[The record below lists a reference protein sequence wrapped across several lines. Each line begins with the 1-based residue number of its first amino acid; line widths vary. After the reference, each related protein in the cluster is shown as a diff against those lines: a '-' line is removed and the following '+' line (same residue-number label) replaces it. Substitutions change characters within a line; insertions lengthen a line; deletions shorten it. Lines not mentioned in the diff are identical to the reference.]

1 MSLDP
6 AQLPPRQAAAL
17 QFVQRYFDAHA
28 AMPTV
33 RELAQGLG
41 CSVRAAAELIEKLV
55 QRGALHK
62 VAGVSRGLRLS
73 APAPS
78 RLRLPLIGRIAAGQ
92 PVMADDH
99 VEAWLAVDPA
109 LFRPRPDWLLRVQG
123 WSMRNIGV
131 LPNDL
136 VGVREDPDPPPG
148 AVVAALVPDP
158 QTGDP
163 RLTLKRYA
171 RRAGRVVL
179 LSEHD
184 DQAAFPPQVYDPAT
198 AGLRLIGVYAGLIRL
213 ETGPWT

>member
-1 MSLDP
+1 MSFDP
-6 AQLPPRQAAAL
+6 TQLPPRQSAAL
-17 QFVQRYFDAHA
+17 QFVQGYFGRHA

-62 VAGVSRGLRLS
+62 IAGVSRGLRL
-73 APAPS
+73 ATAAAPS
-78 RLRLPLIGRIAAGQ
+78 RLQLPLIGRIAAGQ
-92 PVMADDH
+92 PVMAGDH
-99 VEAWLAVDPA
+99 VEEWLDVDPG
-109 LFRPRPDWLLRVQG
+109 LFRPRPDWLFRVQG
-123 WSMRNIGV
+123 WSMKNIGV

-163 RLTLKRYA
+163 RLTLKRYT

-179 LSEHD
+179 VSEHD
-184 DQAAFPPQVYDPAT
+184 DQVAYPPQIYDPGT
-198 AGLRLIGVYAGLIRL
+198 DELHLIGVHAGLIRPG
-213 ETGPWT
+213 TGP

>member
-1 MSLDP
+1 MTPDP
-6 AQLPPRQAAAL
+6 SQLPPRQTAAL
-17 QFVQRYFDAHA
+17 QFVQRYLGAHA
-28 AMPTV
+28 TTPTV

-62 VAGVSRGLRLS
+62 VAGVSRGLRLNT
-73 APAPS
+73 AAAPS
-78 RLRLPLIGRIAAGQ
+78 RVQLPLLGRIAAGQ
-92 PVMADDH
+92 PIMSGDH
-99 VEAWLAVDPA
+99 VEEWLDVDPG
-109 LFRPRPDWLLRVQG
+109 LFRPRPDWLFRVQG
-123 WSMRNIGV
+123 WSMKNIGV

-163 RLTLKRYA
+163 RLTLKRYT

-179 LSEHD
+179 LAEHE
-184 DQAAFPPQVYDPAT
+184 DQAAFPPQVYDPGT
-198 AGLRLIGVYAGLIRL
+198 GGLRLIGVYAGLIRPG
-213 ETGPWT
+213 TAP

>member
-1 MSLDP
+1 MTTAP
-6 AQLPPRQAAAL
+6 APLPPRQAAAL
-17 QFVQRYFDAHA
+17 QAIERHFERHT

-62 VAGVSRGLRLS
+62 VAGVSRGLRLATAA
-73 APAPS
+73 APA

-92 PVMADDH
+92 PIMAGDH
-99 VEAWLAVDPA
+99 VEEWLAVDPA
-109 LFRPRPDWLLRVQG
+109 LFRPRPDWLFRVQG
-123 WSMRNIGV
+123 WSMKNIGV
-131 LPNDL
+131 LPDDL

-163 RLTLKRYA
+163 RLTLKRYT

-179 LSEHD
+179 VSEHD

-198 AGLRLIGVYAGLIRL
+198 VGLRLIGVYAGLIRPA
-213 ETGPWT
+213 TGP

>member
-1 MSLDP
+1 MSFDP
-6 AQLPPRQAAAL
+6 TQLPPRQTAAL
-17 QFVQRYFDAHA
+17 QFVQRYFGQHA

-62 VAGVSRGLRLS
+62 IAGVSRGLRL
-73 APAPS
+73 ATAAAPS
-78 RLRLPLIGRIAAGQ
+78 RVRLPLIGRIAAGQ
-92 PVMADDH
+92 PVMAGDH
-99 VEAWLAVDPA
+99 VEEWLDVDPG
-109 LFRPRPDWLLRVQG
+109 LFRPRPDWLFRVQG
-123 WSMRNIGV
+123 WSMKNIGV

-163 RLTLKRYA
+163 RLTLKRYT

-184 DQAAFPPQVYDPAT
+184 DQVAYPPQVYDPGT
-198 AGLRLIGVYAGLIRL
+198 AGLRLIGVHAGLIRPG
-213 ETGPWT
+213 TGP

>member
-1 MSLDP
+1 
-6 AQLPPRQAAAL
+6 
-17 QFVQRYFDAHA
+17 
-28 AMPTV
+28 MPTV

-73 APAPS
+73 AAAPS

-163 RLTLKRYA
+163 RLTLKRYT